1 MSILESDLIGMS
13 LEQEGL
19 VITFNIISR
28 GILLEGT
35 ASKDVVMFAL
45 DNVKRGLLIA
55 NQSLE
60 IGIRELLLWTSV
72 QQLQREVNTI
82 KPTLE

>member
-1 MSILESDLIGMS
+1 MS
-13 LEQEGL
+13 LEQERL
-19 VITFNIISR
+19 VITFVHIFSR
-28 GILLEGT
+28 GILFEGT
-35 ASKDVVMFAL
+35 ASKDVVVLAL
-45 DNVKRGLLIA
+45 DDVKRGLLVA

-60 IGIRELLLWTSV
+60 IGITELLLWSSV